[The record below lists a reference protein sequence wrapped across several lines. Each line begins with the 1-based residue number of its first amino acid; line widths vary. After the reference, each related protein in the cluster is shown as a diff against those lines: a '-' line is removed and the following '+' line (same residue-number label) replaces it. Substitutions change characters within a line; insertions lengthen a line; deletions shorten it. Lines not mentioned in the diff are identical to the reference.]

1 MVSNMYSEE
10 YKVSIIVPIY
20 NVEKYL
26 VRCVKS
32 ILNQSHHNVEI
43 ILVNDGSTDGSGGIA
58 ERLKDDDKRI
68 FVIHQ
73 ANGGLS
79 EARNTGLDFSTG
91 DFIFFVDSDDVINP
105 KTIEIMLNCMLDY
118 EADIISCDF
127 SYWNEKENIPS
138 VNINNGYTIRK
149 YGSDEALISLN
160 EIGVT
165 ACNKM
170 YRRGVFEKIRFPIG
184 RYHED
189 EYVIHE
195 LLFFSK
201 KIIKIDVPLYYYF
214 MRDGSITHTID
225 EKKVKDA
232 INAYRERIR
241 FIDNYNWRAVREPV
255 IRDFLAYLFRVT
267 GYKDKEI
274 NRLVIEEIR
283 ELVNISSVPIDYRL
297 LTINISLARIVHKLK
312 MDIMN
317 LFHKI

>member
-138 VNINNGYTIRK
+138 VNINNGYAIRK
-149 YGSDEALISLN
+149 YSSDEALISLN

-165 ACNKM
+165 AWNKM

-201 KIIKIDVPLYYYF
+201 KIIKIDVPLL
-214 MRDGSITHTID
+214 M
-225 EKKVKDA
+225 KKK
-232 INAYRERIR
+232 
-241 FIDNYNWRAVREPV
+241 
-255 IRDFLAYLFRVT
+255 
-267 GYKDKEI
+267 
-274 NRLVIEEIR
+274 
-283 ELVNISSVPIDYRL
+283 
-297 LTINISLARIVHKLK
+297 
-312 MDIMN
+312 
-317 LFHKI
+317 